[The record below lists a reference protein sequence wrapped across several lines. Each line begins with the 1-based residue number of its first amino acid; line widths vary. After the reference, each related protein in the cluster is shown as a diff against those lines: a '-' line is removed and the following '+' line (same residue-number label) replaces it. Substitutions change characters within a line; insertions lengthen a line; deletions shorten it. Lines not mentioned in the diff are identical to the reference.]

1 MTYSEPAEKEKIM
14 CTIISIHRMFTL
26 IKRSDFLYN
35 LRSEMSSFPS
45 ILTNSHTKYCLLFYN
60 YSKHLKKLKIE
71 VKLVQNSNSE
81 KELSF
86 SMAVL
91 LLRPNLVKFS
101 TEALMLQSLRAS
113 PNVFLSKQ
121 QNIKNVICCSLT
133 KKPKSIFTQ
142 ADLDKVHKKRV
153 NAIEKDIKDKVSED
167 MFGSVKTIGKAFLL
181 AFIGATLTQIAYGRH
196 I

>member
-14 CTIISIHRMFTL
+14 CTIISIHKL
-26 IKRSDFLYN
+26 LDIKRSDFLYN
-35 LRSEMSSFPS
+35 LRSKMSSFPP

-60 YSKHLKKLKIE
+60 YSKHLNKLKIE